1 MEWRDPD
8 APVDLSPVGSETIR
22 RVIERA
28 IEDGNRVASLSQWT
42 RALVAHM
49 EQGLSEGH
57 KTDIRAQYPA
67 RMVDTIYGFM
77 KEDASAPVAVICR
90 SGMRSGRAAKLL
102 AGAGFT
108 DVSNVRGGM
117 MAWTAANLP
126 VKQYRK

>member
-1 MEWRDPD
+1 MGLFDKLFGGSSKPAIPQIDPADANDRVRKKQLILVDVRTESEWESGIPKGAHTVTLGDP
-8 APVDLSPVGSETIR
+8 
-22 RVIERA
+22 
-28 IEDGNRVASLSQWT
+28 
-42 RALVAHM
+42 
-49 EQGLSEGH
+49 
-57 KTDIRAQYPA
+57 

>member
-1 MEWRDPD
+1 MGLFDKLFGGSSRPAIPQIDPADANDRVRKKQLILVDVRTESEWENGIPKGAHTVTLGDP
-8 APVDLSPVGSETIR
+8 
-22 RVIERA
+22 
-28 IEDGNRVASLSQWT
+28 
-42 RALVAHM
+42 
-49 EQGLSEGH
+49 
-57 KTDIRAQYPA
+57 

>member
-1 MEWRDPD
+1 MGLFDKLFGGSNPGIPQIDPANANDRVRKKQLILVDVRTENEWQGGIPKGAHTVTLGDP
-8 APVDLSPVGSETIR
+8 
-22 RVIERA
+22 
-28 IEDGNRVASLSQWT
+28 
-42 RALVAHM
+42 
-49 EQGLSEGH
+49 
-57 KTDIRAQYPA
+57 

>member
-1 MEWRDPD
+1 MGLFDKLFGGSKPGIPQIDPADANDRVRKKQLILVDVRTENEWQSGIPKGAHTVTLGDP
-8 APVDLSPVGSETIR
+8 
-22 RVIERA
+22 
-28 IEDGNRVASLSQWT
+28 
-42 RALVAHM
+42 
-49 EQGLSEGH
+49 
-57 KTDIRAQYPA
+57 

>member
-1 MEWRDPD
+1 MGLFDKLFGGSKPGIPQIDPADANDLVRKKQLILVDVRTENEWQSGIPKGAHTVTLGDP
-8 APVDLSPVGSETIR
+8 
-22 RVIERA
+22 
-28 IEDGNRVASLSQWT
+28 
-42 RALVAHM
+42 
-49 EQGLSEGH
+49 
-57 KTDIRAQYPA
+57 

>member
-1 MEWRDPD
+1 MGLFDKLFGGSSRPAIPQIDPADANDRVRKKQLILVDVRTESEWENGIPKGAHTVTLGDP
-8 APVDLSPVGSETIR
+8 
-22 RVIERA
+22 
-28 IEDGNRVASLSQWT
+28 
-42 RALVAHM
+42 
-49 EQGLSEGH
+49 
-57 KTDIRAQYPA
+57 

-117 MAWTAANLP
+117 RAWTAANLP

>member
-1 MEWRDPD
+1 MGLFDKLFGGSSRPAIPQIDPADANDRVRKKQLILVDVRTESEWESGIPKGAYTVTLGDP
-8 APVDLSPVGSETIR
+8 
-22 RVIERA
+22 
-28 IEDGNRVASLSQWT
+28 
-42 RALVAHM
+42 
-49 EQGLSEGH
+49 
-57 KTDIRAQYPA
+57 

>member
-1 MEWRDPD
+1 MGFFDKLFGGGKPGIPQIDPAEANARVRKKQLILVDVRTESEWQGGVPKGAHTVTLGDP
-8 APVDLSPVGSETIR
+8 
-22 RVIERA
+22 
-28 IEDGNRVASLSQWT
+28 
-42 RALVAHM
+42 
-49 EQGLSEGH
+49 
-57 KTDIRAQYPA
+57 

-126 VKQYRK
+126 VKPYRK

>member
-1 MEWRDPD
+1 MGLFDKLFGGSSRPAIPQIDPADANDRVRKKQLILVDVRTESEWESGIPKGAHTVTLGDP
-8 APVDLSPVGSETIR
+8 
-22 RVIERA
+22 
-28 IEDGNRVASLSQWT
+28 
-42 RALVAHM
+42 
-49 EQGLSEGH
+49 
-57 KTDIRAQYPA
+57 

>member
-1 MEWRDPD
+1 MGLFDKLFGGGSKPAIPQIDPADANDRVRKKQLILVDVRTESEWESGIPKGAHTVTLGDP
-8 APVDLSPVGSETIR
+8 
-22 RVIERA
+22 
-28 IEDGNRVASLSQWT
+28 
-42 RALVAHM
+42 
-49 EQGLSEGH
+49 
-57 KTDIRAQYPA
+57 

-126 VKQYRK
+126 VKPYRK

>member
-1 MEWRDPD
+1 MGLFDKLFGGGSKPAIPQIEPTEANDRVRRKQLILVDVRTESEWESGIPKGAHTVTLGDP
-8 APVDLSPVGSETIR
+8 
-22 RVIERA
+22 
-28 IEDGNRVASLSQWT
+28 
-42 RALVAHM
+42 
-49 EQGLSEGH
+49 
-57 KTDIRAQYPA
+57 
-67 RMVDTIYGFM
+67 RMVDTIYGCL
-77 KEDASAPVAVICR
+77 KEDASKPVAVICR

>member
-1 MEWRDPD
+1 MGLFDKLFGGSKPGIPQIDPADANDRVRKKQLILVDVRTENEWQGGIPKGAHTVTLGDP
-8 APVDLSPVGSETIR
+8 
-22 RVIERA
+22 
-28 IEDGNRVASLSQWT
+28 
-42 RALVAHM
+42 
-49 EQGLSEGH
+49 
-57 KTDIRAQYPA
+57 

>member
-1 MEWRDPD
+1 MGLFDKLFGGSSRPAIPQIDPADANDRVRKKQLILVDVRTESEWESGIPKGAHTVTLGDP
-8 APVDLSPVGSETIR
+8 
-22 RVIERA
+22 
-28 IEDGNRVASLSQWT
+28 
-42 RALVAHM
+42 
-49 EQGLSEGH
+49 
-57 KTDIRAQYPA
+57 

-126 VKQYRK
+126 VTPYRK

>member
-1 MEWRDPD
+1 MGLFDKLFGGSKPGIPQIDPADANDLVRKKQLILVDVRTENEWQGGIPKGAHTVTLGDP
-8 APVDLSPVGSETIR
+8 
-22 RVIERA
+22 
-28 IEDGNRVASLSQWT
+28 
-42 RALVAHM
+42 
-49 EQGLSEGH
+49 
-57 KTDIRAQYPA
+57 